1 MNNVA
6 CWYSL
11 SDKLWLCKHAI
22 YLCQHQHA
30 IIIMQIKLH
39 VNIEFSHVD
48 VIMLHVDINFHA
60 ELCQHN
66 LDKLILDLSKNDK

>member
-6 CWYSL
+6 CWYDL

-30 IIIMQIKLH
+30 IIVMQSCEHRILACWH
-39 VNIEFSHVD
+39 NYVD
-48 VIMLHVDINFHA
+48 RNFHA
-60 ELCQHN
+60 ELCEHRFR
-66 LDKLILDLSKNDK
+66 LPYFGFIKEW